1 MDALIYEQ
9 AEEAKTSMSKGWVIG
24 LLVAVVA
31 AFAFYLGSRESAVEA
46 EIAEVI
52 GVAAVQS
59 DWATVDAWRADWL
72 DSLDSYTFI
81 NEALMDTLDEW
92 SWGYVSDAEFVIIAN
107 TAFESLMTH
116 VDYFE
121 GTVPP
126 EGLEEAHSAYIQAFR
141 LYGRA
146 VEKMASF
153 DLDTAA
159 ALMYQ
164 AADALDDGNAALA
177 RYNG

>member
-9 AEEAKTSMSKGWVIG
+9 AEEAKTSTPKGWMIG

-31 AFAFYLGSRESAVEA
+31 AFAFYLGSRETAEN

-52 GVAAVQS
+52 GLATAQS
-59 DWATVDAWRADWL
+59 DWATVDAWRVDWL

-81 NEALMDTLDEW
+81 NESLMQMLDDW
-92 SWGYVSDAEFVIIAN
+92 NWGFVSDAEFAIFAN
-107 TAFESLMTH
+107 TAFDSVMTH

-126 EGLEEAHSAYIQAFR
+126 KGLEEVHSAYIQAFR
-141 LYGRA
+141 LYARA
-146 VEKMASF
+146 VEKMAVF
-153 DLDTAA
+153 DLDTATT
-159 ALMYQ
+159 LMFQ
-164 AADALDDGNAALA
+164 SSDALREGNAALA